1 MIFRCLQYNK
11 IVMDKERL
19 PRIWLNTAH
28 FINDIYTG
36 FLNPIMPFIAAKL
49 GITMAIA
56 TIILSLSHIFSSLL
70 QPIFGFF
77 ADNSYK
83 RAFIFWGLI
92 CTSLFIPLAPA
103 ADTVWTM
110 VVLIAIGSLGS
121 SLFHPQALGLA
132 NIFSGK
138 DKARNM
144 SIFIGMGTLGYSVGP
159 LLSSYVAQF
168 FGLDRMPVL
177 SILGITW
184 VILMFKFIPK
194 LTNTVEKHKQYEIK
208 KAFKDILNNRKLN
221 ILNIIS
227 MLKSLISTSCFI
239 FLPFLWKDMG
249 YSAFLIGTALFIFIF
264 VGGIGSLLSDKFEK
278 LVGTQNVFYFSMI
291 ATLPLMILF
300 VMTYQTHPMF
310 SFAVYFI
317 MGFTTMLAVPVTMN
331 MAQNIL
337 PEYKSI
343 IGGFI
348 NGFSWG
354 IVALIMSMNG
364 YVAQE
369 LGITKVL
376 LAISFIP
383 AIFSIIFVKYL
394 FNDRLSKE

>member
-1 MIFRCLQYNK
+1 ME
-11 IVMDKERL
+11 KEKL
-19 PRIWLNTAH
+19 PRIWLSTAH
-28 FINDIYTG
+28 FINDVYTG
-36 FLNPIMPFIAAKL
+36 FLNPVMPFIAAKL

-56 TIILSLSHIFSSLL
+56 TIILSMSHIFSSLL

-92 CTSLFIPLAPA
+92 FTSLFIPLAPA
-103 ADTVWTM
+103 ADTVWIM
-110 VVLIAIGSLGS
+110 VVLIALGSLGS

-144 SIFIGMGTLGYSVGP
+144 SIFIGMGTLGYSIGP
-159 LLSSYVAQF
+159 LLSSSVAQF

-177 SILGITW
+177 SVLGITW

-194 LTNTVEKHKQYEIK
+194 LTNTVAKHPQYHIK
-208 KAFKDILNNRKLN
+208 NAFKDILANRKLN

-249 YSAFLIGTALFIFIF
+249 YSAFYIGAALFIFIF

-300 VMTYQTHPMF
+300 VITYQTHPIF
-310 SFAVYFI
+310 SFTVYFV

-364 YVAQE
+364 YIAQE
-369 LGITKVL
+369 FGITKVL

-383 AIFSIIFVKYL
+383 AIFSVIFVKYL
-394 FNDRLSKE
+394 FNDQPLKE